1 MEAGP
6 LNERLKRKLAD
17 LGRALSEALSG
28 SSDASRQL
36 SELREEGYSV
46 YLLLESDGVRA
57 ARTGD
62 GAPAARADAARA
74 LSAQRQLGGRRHLAG
89 QRQLT
94 GLHGQRQLTGER
106 QLDGPERPT
115 ADRQLPAVPLPEP
128 AFLIDGRDLA
138 FLRSVGIDPTR
149 SPRRRR

>member
-6 LNERLKRKLAD
+6 LNARLKRKLAD
-17 LGRALSEALSG
+17 LGKALSEALAE
-28 SSDASRQL
+28 SSDASRKL

-46 YLLLESDGVRA
+46 YLLLECAGERGVRA
-57 ARTGD
+57 SDPAPAVRAD
-62 GAPAARADAARA
+62 GAPA
-74 LSAQRQLGGRRHLAG
+74 LTAQRQLSGRQLNG

-94 GLHGQRQLTGER
+94 GRGRPAGEPR
-106 QLDGPERPT
+106 LEAAPQAAPQ
-115 ADRQLPAVPLPEP
+115 AEP

-149 SPRRRR
+149 SPRRKRS